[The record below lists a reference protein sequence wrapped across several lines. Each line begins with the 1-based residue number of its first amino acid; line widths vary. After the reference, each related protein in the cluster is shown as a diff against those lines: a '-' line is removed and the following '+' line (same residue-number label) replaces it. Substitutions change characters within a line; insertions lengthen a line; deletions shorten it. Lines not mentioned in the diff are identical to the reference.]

1 MWLSKDWEDYIILDT
16 SDGEKLEK
24 WGDYTFIRPDPQ
36 VVWSYKHKE
45 SEWKKADGIYHRS
58 SKGGGNWNI
67 KTKNLP
73 ESWEIKYK
81 NLKFLVKPTGFKH
94 TGLFPE
100 QAANWDFIM
109 DKIEN
114 AKKEVKVLNLFGYT
128 GGATIAALSKNASV
142 CHVDASKGIMSWC
155 KDNVCLNGFENKKI
169 RYIVDD
175 AVKFVERE
183 VRRGNKYDAVIMDP
197 PSYGRGPNGEIWKL
211 EDKIYSL
218 VELLTDVLSDDPLFF
233 IVNSYTTGFAP
244 TVLYNILSMTVN
256 KKFPG
261 KVEAGELGL
270 PVHDSPFIL
279 PCGSTGRW
287 EKIQ

>member
-1 MWLSKDWEDYIILDT
+1 MWLADSWKDYIVLDT

-36 VVWSYKHKE
+36 VIWSFKHKE
-45 SEWKKADGIYHRS
+45 NEWKKADGRYIRS
-58 SKGGGNWNI
+58 NKGGGNWNI
-67 KTKNLP
+67 KTKSLP
-73 ESWEIKYK
+73 ESWQIKYK
-81 NLKFLVKPTGFKH
+81 DLKFIVRPTGFKH

-100 QAANWDFIM
+100 QAYNWDFIM

-114 AKKEVKVLNLFGYT
+114 AGREIKVLNLFGYT
-128 GGATIAALSKNASV
+128 GGATVAALSKNASV
-142 CHVDASKGIMSWC
+142 CHVDASKGIMNWC
-155 KDNVCLNGFENKKI
+155 RDNVNANGFSDRKI

-183 VRRGNKYDAVIMDP
+183 IRRGNKYDAVIMDP

-218 VELLTDVLSDDPLFF
+218 VSLLTSVLSDDPLFF

-256 KKFPG
+256 KKFSG
-261 KVEAGELGL
+261 KVTADELGL
-270 PVHDSPFIL
+270 PVCDSPYIL

-287 EKIQ
+287 EKL

>member
-1 MWLSKDWEDYIILDT
+1 MWLAENWKDYIILDT

-36 VVWSYKHKE
+36 VVWSYKHRPD
-45 SEWKKADGIYHRS
+45 EWKKADGRYIRS
-58 SKGGGNWNI
+58 NKGGGSWDI
-67 KTKNLP
+67 RTKKLP
-73 ESWEIKYK
+73 ESWLINYK
-81 NLKFLVKPTGFKH
+81 ELKFIVKPTGFKH

-100 QAANWDFIM
+100 QAYNWDFIM
-109 DKIEN
+109 DKIET
-114 AKKEVKVLNLFGYT
+114 ADREVKVLNLFGYT
-128 GGATIAALSKNASV
+128 GGATVAALSKNASV
-142 CHVDASKGIMSWC
+142 CHVDASKGIMNWC
-155 KDNVCLNGFENKKI
+155 RDNVNANSFGDRKI

-183 VRRGNKYDAVIMDP
+183 IRRGNKYDAVIMDP

-211 EDKIYSL
+211 EDKIYGL
-218 VELLTDVLSDDPLFF
+218 VELLTSVLSDNPLFF

-256 KKFPG
+256 KKFSG
-261 KVEAGELGL
+261 KVSADELGL
-270 PVHDSPFIL
+270 PVKDSPYIL

-287 EKIQ
+287 EML